1 MWDFKLTVCDLET
14 IMWLKRQKSYLQ
26 ISMQTTS
33 QTSFRQKRRGGNG
46 GEEKAEREREI
57 KSESWPN
64 TLYSIS
70 RGRGRKKKVL
80 LTWRKE
86 IYMKTFLPG
95 KHFFTF
101 NLRGTERYCVNL
113 LFQIDIKMEVS
124 WPPAGDQMCYI
135 TWRIAMKWVIW
146 SKKTPA
152 RTKKRADELL
162 IKHSWWF
169 QT

>member
-1 MWDFKLTVCDLET
+1 MTFVLLEADSEERARSPSGGICDRIVNGSISKLRYTDGHFVLFCFAGRRCILAIFCPLDVKLTFYIRKKQLSKSSFFNMLDFRLTVCDLET

-80 LTWRKE
+80 LT
-86 IYMKTFLPG
+86 
-95 KHFFTF
+95 
-101 NLRGTERYCVNL
+101 
-113 LFQIDIKMEVS
+113 
-124 WPPAGDQMCYI
+124 
-135 TWRIAMKWVIW
+135 
-146 SKKTPA
+146 
-152 RTKKRADELL
+152 
-162 IKHSWWF
+162 
-169 QT
+169 